1 MPRAPTKAAASLRN
15 AAIRLD
21 RASGRSMRAIAKER
35 GLSVSM
41 VHRIARDVHIQLPSK
56 WHLARLPKDEPLPH
70 LECVHALLAPR

>member
-1 MPRAPTKAAASLRN
+1 
-15 AAIRLD
+15 
-21 RASGRSMRAIAKER
+21 
-35 GLSVSM
+35 M